1 MYRLFKRVKEGLK
14 SMCAAMSKYLR
25 EQGKA
30 VVSEEEGSEGKNAVI
45 FIQVCF
51 VSFLISKSLIVKRIV

>member
-1 MYRLFKRVKEGLK
+1 
-14 SMCAAMSKYLR
+14 MCAAMSKYLR